1 MSGTSGP
8 QGLNQLQEPLGRGMP
23 MPGGNVVQMPAQR
36 GAMPG
41 GAPGGAGVPAPRAT
55 TQSRMNE
62 MAMTQP
68 PGDPL
73 AGGPAS
79 LTGQSLQDTLTQH
92 MKRAKA
98 AFDVTGKALK
108 QLDLMRKSL
117 ERLSDKQDMVQLDD
131 IIEEAGKLVSHGIDP
146 VALAGILADAPQ
158 EGGGEALGGWVAGH
172 AQSAMQA
179 EQNLIQ
185 QHNQNAHEMGVA
197 ALHSMMAAVSG
208 HGLPDPSQLQQN
220 GNSLQPPNHPGGNES
235 PDLSQGTMAYGA
247 RFLKQGGQ

>member
-1 MSGTSGP
+1 MPFGAAGGT
-8 QGLNQLQEPLGRGMP
+8 NQLQRPLGRDMP
-23 MPGGNVVQMPAQR
+23 MPGGNVIERPEGR
-36 GAMPG
+36 ISLPG
-41 GAPGGAGVPAPRAT
+41 GAPGGGGTPVPRAN
-55 TQSRMNE
+55 TQQRMNE

-73 AGGPAS
+73 AGGAAS
-79 LTGQSLQDTLTQH
+79 LMGQPLQDTLTQH

-197 ALHSMMAAVSG
+197 ALHSMMASVSG
-208 HGLPDPSQLQQN
+208 HGLPDLSSLQQN
-220 GNSLQPPNHPGGNES
+220 GNGLQPPNHPGGDES